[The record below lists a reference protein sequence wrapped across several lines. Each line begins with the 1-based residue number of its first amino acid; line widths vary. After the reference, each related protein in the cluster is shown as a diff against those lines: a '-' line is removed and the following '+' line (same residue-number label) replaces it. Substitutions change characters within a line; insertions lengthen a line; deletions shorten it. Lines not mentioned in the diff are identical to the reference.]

1 MAKLKLS
8 DTMLVI
14 LENFTRL
21 SIGTVNSSPKLKIT
35 PNHIEMKRPGIIGLY
50 DAPKEEVSSG
60 FDEIVIAD
68 VNNFLQIVKYM
79 GMENAEYKEPFILFK
94 KDNTKTKYCT
104 SIKDVKD
111 IDKTIIE
118 DIKLQ
123 ENIIEDF
130 ELDLN
135 DLTEFHRVANT
146 LGYKRIQFQ
155 AKGSVMKVF
164 ALDETEIDKGFYEMT
179 LEDVELLNNKETI
192 KISTDRMFFE
202 KIIKGRY
209 RVSISNSLIRLYSL
223 DIEGLV
229 YFVVKEN

>member
-8 DTMLVI
+8 DIMLVV

-35 PNHIEMKRPGIIGLY
+35 PKHIEMKRPGIIGLY
-50 DAPKEEVSSG
+50 DSPKDDISSG
-60 FDEIVIAD
+60 FDEIVVAD
-68 VNNFLQIVKYM
+68 TNNFLQIVKYM
-79 GMENAEYKEPFILFK
+79 GMDNAEYKEPFILFK

-111 IDKTIIE
+111 IDKNIIE
-118 DIKLQ
+118 DIKQ
-123 ENIIEDF
+123 QDNIIEDF
-130 ELDLN
+130 EIDLN
-135 DLTEFHRVANT
+135 DLTEFHKISNT
-146 LGYKRIQFQ
+146 LGYKKIQFQ
-155 AKGSVMKVF
+155 AKGNILKVF
-164 ALDETEIDKGFYEMT
+164 ALDETEIDKGFYEMI
-179 LEDVELLNNKETI
+179 LEDVELKDNNDII

-209 RVSISNSLIRLYSL
+209 TVSISNSLIRLYSK